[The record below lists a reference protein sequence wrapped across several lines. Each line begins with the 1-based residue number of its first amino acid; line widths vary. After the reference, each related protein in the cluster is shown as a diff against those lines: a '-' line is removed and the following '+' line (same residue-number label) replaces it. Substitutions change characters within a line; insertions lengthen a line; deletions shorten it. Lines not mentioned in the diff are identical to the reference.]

1 MDINL
6 FRFTDSV
13 YTKLGQVAFLAWA
26 RMGGNLIDTNAVK
39 FYQHS
44 AT

>member
-1 MDINL
+1 MDVQM

-13 YTKLGQVAFLAWA
+13 YTRLGQVGFLAWA
-26 RMGGNLIDTNAVK
+26 RMGGTLVDTAAVK
-39 FYQHS
+39 AYTHS

>member
-1 MDINL
+1 MEVQM

-13 YTKLGQVAFLAWA
+13 YTTLGQVGFLAWC